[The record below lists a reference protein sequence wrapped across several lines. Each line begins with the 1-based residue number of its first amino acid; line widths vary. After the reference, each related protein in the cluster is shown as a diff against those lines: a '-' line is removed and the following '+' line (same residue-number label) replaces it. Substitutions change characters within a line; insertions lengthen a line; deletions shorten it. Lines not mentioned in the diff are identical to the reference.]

1 MKGCLE
7 SARILVLINGSP
19 SDEFVMEKG
28 LRQGDPIAHFLFLII
43 VEGLNG
49 QRRRATQLNK
59 FMGFRLG
66 RENQVEIFLLQFAD
80 DTMLFGDA
88 TMHNALTLKCVHR
101 SFQLISG
108 LKINFQ
114 KKQTCGNF
122 Y

>member
-88 TMHNALTLKCVHR
+88 TMHNALTLKCMHR